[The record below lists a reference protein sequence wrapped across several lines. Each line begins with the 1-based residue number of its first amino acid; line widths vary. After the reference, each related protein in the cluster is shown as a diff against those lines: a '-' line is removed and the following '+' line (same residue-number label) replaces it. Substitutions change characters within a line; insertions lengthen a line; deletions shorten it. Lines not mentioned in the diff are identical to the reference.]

1 MSELLNVKNL
11 RTYYHTRGKV
21 VKSVEDVSFT
31 VNDGETFGLVG
42 ESGCGKST
50 VCRSILQ
57 LTPEKITRMSGQILF
72 QGKDMLAMSPGELRN
87 IRGKK
92 IGMIFQEPMTTL
104 NPVLKLKTQ
113 IYEQFIGM
121 SLSKEEKYAR
131 SVEMF
136 KAVGIPFPEKRLE
149 EYIHE
154 FSGGMRQRAMIA
166 TVLAA
171 QPKLLL
177 ADEPTT
183 ALDVTIQA
191 QILYLINEMKKSLG
205 MSMILVTH
213 DMGVA
218 SPMCDRI
225 AVMYAG
231 RIVELATSRDLFT
244 KPRHPYTIGL
254 LSCLPQNKKKE
265 DKLEV
270 IEGAP
275 PNLAEEIKGC
285 AFAPRCKYATPLCYQ
300 QAPPMQSV
308 ENSHSFQCH
317 FEHVPANQET
327 GGSQSEYQY
336 C

>member
-1 MSELLNVKNL
+1 MSELLKVQNL
-11 RTYYHTRGKV
+11 RTYYHTRGKTV
-21 VKSVEDVSFT
+21 RSVEDVSFS
-31 VNDGETFGLVG
+31 VNEGETFGLVG

-57 LTPEKITRMSGQILF
+57 LTPERITQMSGHIYF
-72 QGKDMLAMSPGELRN
+72 QGNDILSMSPGELRN

-121 SLSKEEKYAR
+121 ALSKEEKYKRA
-131 SVEMF
+131 VEMF

-171 QPKLLL
+171 QPTLLL

-231 RIVELATSRDLFT
+231 RIIELATSQELFSR
-244 KPRHPYTIGL
+244 PLHPYTIGL
-254 LSCLPQNKKKE
+254 LSCLPQNKRKE
-265 DKLEV
+265 EKLEV

-275 PNLAEEIKGC
+275 PNLSEEMLGC
-285 AFAPRCKYATPLCYQ
+285 PFAPRCKYARQICHQ
-300 QAPPMQSV
+300 QEPPIREK
-308 ENSHSFQCH
+308 ENGHIYRCH
-317 FEHVPANQET
+317 FEDATGEHRT
-327 GGSQSEYQY
+327 GGDTE
-336 C
+336 

>member
-1 MSELLNVKNL
+1 MSDLLTIRDL
-11 RTYYHTRGKV
+11 RTYYHTGGRTV
-21 VKSVEDVSFT
+21 RSVDGVSFSIA
-31 VNDGETFGLVG
+31 DGETFGLVG

-50 VCRSILQ
+50 VCRSILR
-57 LTPEKITRMSGQILF
+57 LTPEKITDLSGEILF
-72 QGKDMLAMSPGELRN
+72 RGQNILTMSSQELRK
-87 IRGKK
+87 IRGKE

-113 IYEQFIGM
+113 IYEQFLDSNM
-121 SLSKEEKYAR
+121 KEDEKYAR

-136 KAVGIPFPEKRLE
+136 KRVGIPFPEKRLE

-166 TVLAA
+166 TILAA

-191 QILYLINEMKKSLG
+191 QILYLINTMKKSLG

-231 RIVELATSRDLFT
+231 RIVELAKSSVLFT
-244 KPRHPYTIGL
+244 TPAHPYTAGL
-254 LSCLPQNKKKE
+254 LSCLPQNKKK
-265 DKLEV
+265 DDRLEV

-275 PNLAEEIKGC
+275 PNLAEELTGC
-285 AFAPRCKYATPLCYQ
+285 TFAPRCKYAQEVCFREEPGLEELESGHFCR
-300 QAPPMQSV
+300 
-308 ENSHSFQCH
+308 CH
-317 FEHVPANQET
+317 FHYAAAQAERE
-327 GGSQSEYQY
+327 GGGQ
-336 C
+336 

>member
-1 MSELLNVKNL
+1 
-11 RTYYHTRGKV
+11 
-21 VKSVEDVSFT
+21 
-31 VNDGETFGLVG
+31 
-42 ESGCGKST
+42 
-50 VCRSILQ
+50 
-57 LTPEKITRMSGQILF
+57 
-72 QGKDMLAMSPGELRN
+72 
-87 IRGKK
+87 
-92 IGMIFQEPMTTL
+92 
-104 NPVLKLKTQ
+104 
-113 IYEQFIGM
+113 
-121 SLSKEEKYAR
+121 
-131 SVEMF
+131 
-136 KAVGIPFPEKRLE
+136 
-149 EYIHE
+149 
-154 FSGGMRQRAMIA
+154 MIA

-300 QAPPMQSV
+300 QAPPMQSA
-308 ENSHSFQCH
+308 ENGHSFRCH

-327 GGSQSEYQY
+327 GGVAE
-336 C
+336 

>member
-72 QGKDMLAMSPGELRN
+72 QGKDMLSMSPGELRN

-244 KPRHPYTIGL
+244 KPR
-254 LSCLPQNKKKE
+254 
-265 DKLEV
+265 
-270 IEGAP
+270 P
-275 PNLAEEIKGC
+275 P
-285 AFAPRCKYATPLCYQ
+285 TP
-300 QAPPMQSV
+300 
-308 ENSHSFQCH
+308 
-317 FEHVPANQET
+317 
-327 GGSQSEYQY
+327 
-336 C
+336 

>member
-1 MSELLNVKNL
+1 MSDLLTIRNL
-11 RTYYHTRGKV
+11 KTYYHTGSKT
-21 VKSVEDVSFT
+21 VKSVDGVSFSIA
-31 VNDGETFGLVG
+31 DGETFGLVG

-50 VCRSILQ
+50 ICRSILR
-57 LTPEKITRMSGQILF
+57 LTPEKITELSGEILF
-72 QGKDMLAMSPGELRN
+72 RGQNLLTMPPQELRKV
-87 IRGKK
+87 RGKE

-113 IYEQFIGM
+113 IYEQFLDSVM
-121 SLSKEEKYAR
+121 KTEAKYQR

-136 KAVGIPFPEKRLE
+136 KRVGIPFPEKRLE

-166 TVLAA
+166 TILAA

-191 QILYLINEMKKSLG
+191 QILYLITTMKKSLG

-231 RIVELATSRDLFT
+231 RIVELAESSKLFQS
-244 KPRHPYTIGL
+244 PAHPYTAGL
-254 LSCLPQNKKKE
+254 LSCLPQNKRKS
-265 DKLEV
+265 DRLEV
-270 IEGAP
+270 IEGTP
-275 PNLAEEIKGC
+275 PNLAEALSGC
-285 AFAPRCKYATPLCYQ
+285 TFAPRCKYAQEICLQ
-300 QAPPMQSV
+300 QEPGLEAV
-308 ENSHSFQCH
+308 EPGHFCRCH
-317 FEHVPANQET
+317 FQYTAAQAKCE
-327 GGSQSEYQY
+327 GGSQ
-336 C
+336 

>member
-1 MSELLNVKNL
+1 MSDLLTIKNL
-11 RTYYHTRGKV
+11 RTYYHAGGKTI
-21 VKSVEDVSFT
+21 KSVDDVSFSIA
-31 VNDGETFGLVG
+31 DGETFGLVG

-50 VCRSILQ
+50 VCRSILR
-57 LTPEKITRMSGQILF
+57 LTPEKITEMSGEILF
-72 QGKDMLAMSPGELRN
+72 RGRNILAMSPGELRRV
-87 IRGKK
+87 RGKE

-113 IYEQFIGM
+113 IYEQFLDSGM
-121 SLSKEEKYAR
+121 NKEEKYQR

-136 KAVGIPFPEKRLE
+136 KRVGIPFPEKRLE

-166 TVLAA
+166 TILAA

-191 QILYLINEMKKSLG
+191 QILYLINTMKASLG

-231 RIVELATSRDLFT
+231 RIVELAESGTLFSR
-244 KPRHPYTIGL
+244 PAHPYTAGL
-254 LSCLPQNKKKE
+254 LSCMPQNKKRG
-265 DKLEV
+265 DRLEV

-275 PNLAEEIKGC
+275 PNLAEELEGC
-285 AFAPRCKYATPLCYQ
+285 SFAPRCKYAQEVCFRQEPKLEALEPGHFCR
-300 QAPPMQSV
+300 
-308 ENSHSFQCH
+308 CH
-317 FEHVPANQET
+317 FRYAAAGAEME
-327 GGSQSEYQY
+327 GGAK
-336 C
+336 

>member
-1 MSELLNVKNL
+1 MSDLLTIKNL
-11 RTYYHTRGKV
+11 RTYYHTGGKT
-21 VKSVEDVSFT
+21 VKSVEDVSFSIS
-31 VNDGETFGLVG
+31 DGETFGLVG

-50 VCRSILQ
+50 VCRSILR
-57 LTPEKITRMSGQILF
+57 LTPEKVTETTGEILF
-72 QGKDMLAMSPGELRN
+72 QGRDILSMPTDELRR
-87 IRGKK
+87 IRGKE

-113 IYEQFIGM
+113 IYEQFVESNM
-121 SLSKEEKYAR
+121 TEKEKYQK

-136 KAVGIPFPEKRLE
+136 RLVGIPFPEKRIE

-191 QILYLINEMKKSLG
+191 QILYLINTMKKTLG

-231 RIVELATSRDLFT
+231 RIVEMATSSELFSR
-244 KPRHPYTIGL
+244 PRHPYTIGL
-254 LSCLPQNKKKE
+254 LKCLPQNKRKG

-275 PNLAEEIKGC
+275 PNLAYDIEGC
-285 AFAPRCKYATPLCYQ
+285 AFAPRCKYACPECFRREPELDDLGDGHLCR
-300 QAPPMQSV
+300 
-308 ENSHSFQCH
+308 CH
-317 FEHVPANQET
+317 FKNIEADGKIGGAANE
-327 GGSQSEYQY
+327 
-336 C
+336 

>member
-1 MSELLNVKNL
+1 MSNLLTIKNL
-11 RTYYHTRGKV
+11 RTYYHTGGKT
-21 VKSVEDVSFT
+21 VKSVEDVSFSIA
-31 VNDGETFGLVG
+31 DGETFGLVG

-50 VCRSILQ
+50 VCRSILR
-57 LTPEKITRMSGQILF
+57 LTPEKTTEMSGEILF
-72 QGKDMLAMSPGELRN
+72 QGADILSMTSSELRK
-87 IRGKK
+87 IRGKG

-113 IYEQFIGM
+113 IYEQFEDSGM
-121 SLSKEEKYAR
+121 DEAEKYQK

-136 KAVGIPFPEKRLE
+136 KLVGIPFPEKRIE

-191 QILYLINEMKKSLG
+191 QILYLINNMKKSFG

-213 DMGVA
+213 DLGVA

-231 RIVELATSRDLFT
+231 RIVEMATSERLFS
-244 KPRHPYTIGL
+244 KPQHPYTRGL
-254 LSCLPQNKKKE
+254 LKCLPQSKNKN

-270 IEGAP
+270 IEGTP
-275 PNLAEEIKGC
+275 PNLAQEIVGC
-285 AFAPRCKYATPLCYQ
+285 AFAPRCKFAQAECFQEEPALRDLGGGHFCRCY
-300 QAPPMQSV
+300 MNTSD
-308 ENSHSFQCH
+308 
-317 FEHVPANQET
+317 
-327 GGSQSEYQY
+327 GGAVNG
-336 C
+336 

>member
-11 RTYYHTRGKV
+11 RTYYHTGGKV

-57 LTPEKITRMSGQILF
+57 LTPEKITHMSGQILF
-72 QGKDMLAMSPGELRN
+72 QGKDMLSMSPGELRS

-113 IYEQFIGM
+113 IYEQFIGI

-191 QILYLINEMKKSLG
+191 QILYLINEMKKNLG

-244 KPRHPYTIGL
+244 KPRHPYTVGL

-270 IEGAP
+270 IDGAP
-275 PNLAEEIKGC
+275 PNLAEGIEGC
-285 AFAPRCKYATPLCYQ
+285 AFAPRCKYATELCYQ
-300 QAPPMQSV
+300 QEPPMQSA
-308 ENSHSFQCH
+308 ENGHSFRCH
-317 FEHVPANQET
+317 FEHMPANQE
-327 GGSQSEYQY
+327 
-336 C
+336 

>member
-1 MSELLNVKNL
+1 MMGDLLTIKNL
-11 RTYYHTRGKV
+11 CTYYHTRGKTV
-21 VKSVEDVSFT
+21 RSVEDVSFT
-31 VNDGETFGLVG
+31 VGDGETFGLVG

-50 VCRSILQ
+50 VCRSILR
-57 LTPEKITRMSGQILF
+57 LTPEKIAEMSGEILF
-72 QGKDMLAMSPGELRN
+72 RGKNILTASPGELRR
-87 IRGKK
+87 IRGKE

-113 IYEQFIGM
+113 IYEQFIGLAM
-121 SLSKEEKYAR
+121 SDEEKYQKA
-131 SVEMF
+131 VEMF
-136 KAVGIPFPEKRLE
+136 KLVGIPFPEKRLE

-191 QILYLINEMKKSLG
+191 QILYLINTMKESLG

-231 RIVELATSRDLFT
+231 RIVELARSEELFS
-244 KPRHPYTIGL
+244 KPQHPYTAGL
-254 LSCLPQNKKKE
+254 LACLPQNKGKG

-270 IEGAP
+270 IDGTP
-275 PNLAEEIKGC
+275 PNLSEEIKGC
-285 AFAPRCKYATPLCYQ
+285 AFAPRCKYAIEDCFALEPALVDVGDGHLCR
-300 QAPPMQSV
+300 
-308 ENSHSFQCH
+308 CH
-317 FEHVPANQET
+317 FHSTLARKEAE
-327 GGSQSEYQY
+327 
-336 C
+336 